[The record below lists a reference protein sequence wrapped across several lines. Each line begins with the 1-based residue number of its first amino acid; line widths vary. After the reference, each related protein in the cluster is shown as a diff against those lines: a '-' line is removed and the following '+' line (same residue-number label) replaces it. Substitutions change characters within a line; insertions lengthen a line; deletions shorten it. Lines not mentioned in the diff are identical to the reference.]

1 MAIPRLANDF
11 REFLKL
17 LNWNGVEYLPIGGYA
32 VGAHGYIRGLHPGVT
47 SGGYVRATNDLDI
60 RVRRVQVNAGAVERA
75 CGWRFLHGVGRGV

>member
-32 VGAHGYIRGLHPGVT
+32 VGAHGYIRGLHPGAT
-47 SGGYVRATNDLDI
+47 SG
-60 RVRRVQVNAGAVERA
+60 RRTIWTSGFAA
-75 CGWRFLHGVGRGV
+75 FK

>member
-47 SGGYVRATNDLDI
+47 SGGYIRGLHPGATSG
-60 RVRRVQVNAGAVERA
+60 RRTIWTSGFAA
-75 CGWRFLHGVGRGV
+75 FK